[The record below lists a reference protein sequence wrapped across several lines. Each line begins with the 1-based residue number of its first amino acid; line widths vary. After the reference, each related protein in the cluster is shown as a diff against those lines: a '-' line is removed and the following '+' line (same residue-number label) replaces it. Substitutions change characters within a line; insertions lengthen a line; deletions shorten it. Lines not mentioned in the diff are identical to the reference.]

1 MNLSRSFLRRALFA
15 ALPLLL
21 PFVVRPGLAAAPAAR
36 PNVLWLTSE
45 DNGPFLGCYGDP
57 HAQTPHLDRLAAEGV
72 RYRRAFANAPV
83 CSSART
89 TLITGMYPPSI
100 GAQHHRSRVPLPAGF
115 QLYPELLRA
124 AGYYCT
130 NNAKTDYNVTL
141 DRKPWDEN
149 GPRAHYRNR
158 PAGQPFFAIFNQ
170 TSSHESQVAPAAG
183 KTTFR
188 VPPERVTL
196 PPYHPDTPEIRRDWA
211 NYHDQITVMDGQMGE
226 LLAELAREGLAEDT
240 IVFYYSDHAGALPR
254 GKRNIHDSGTRV
266 PLIVRFPAKW
276 AHLAPG
282 APGSWVEQPVS
293 FVDLTATLLELCGVP
308 VPANYEGRPF
318 LGPRAAARDEVFL
331 FRGRM
336 DERHDVV
343 RAVRDRDHRYVRNYS
358 PHRPWGQPYSY
369 PFQVLPSMR
378 SWHAAFLAGK
388 CDPVQAA
395 YWRPKPPEEFY
406 AVAADP
412 HEVRNLADRP
422 EFAEPQ
428 RALSVKLR
436 AHLIATRDTGFIPE
450 GMAKRLAASGDLIT
464 YARGPAYPIER
475 VVDLADLAAARDPR
489 HLGALQAALA
499 DPHPVIRYWGAQG
512 CLILGAQAAPAR
524 DALRARLR
532 DEWAD
537 VRVAAAE
544 ALGHLGEL
552 DAALAALGEVIRA
565 GEADE
570 VLAALNALDFLWL
583 DGRAP
588 LARVQAMVRGL
599 KLAEPADRIP
609 RHLLAATDAQR
620 TPAP

>member
-1 MNLSRSFLRRALFA
+1 MNVLRPALRSALLATLTFLPAV
-15 ALPLLL
+15 LL
-21 PFVVRPGLAAAPAAR
+21 GAAPAAVSVAR

-57 HAQTPHLDRLAAEGV
+57 HAQTPHLDRLATEGV

-89 TLITGMYPPSI
+89 TLITGMYPSSL

-130 NNAKTDYNVTL
+130 NNAKTDYNVTV

-149 GPRAHYRNR
+149 GARAHYRNR
-158 PAGQPFFAIFNQ
+158 AAGQPFFAVFNH

-240 IVFYYSDHAGALPR
+240 IVFYYSDHAGGLPR

-308 VPANYEGRPF
+308 VPANYEGQPF
-318 LGPRAAARDEVFL
+318 LGPRAVAREEVFL

-395 YWRPKPPEEFY
+395 YWRAKPPEELY
-406 AVAADP
+406 AVADDP
-412 HEVRNLADRP
+412 HEIRNLAGR
-422 EFAEPQ
+422 AEVAERQ
-428 RALSVKLR
+428 RALAAKLR

-450 GMAKRLAASGDLIT
+450 GMARRLAGSGDLIT
-464 YARGPAYPIER
+464 YARSPAYPVER
-475 VVDLADLAAARDPR
+475 VVDLANLAAARDPR
-489 HLGALQAALA
+489 HLAVLQASLA

-512 CLILGAQAAPAR
+512 CLILGAKAAPVREVLR
-524 DALRARLR
+524 DCLR

-544 ALGHLGEL
+544 ALGHLGDLE
-552 DAALAALGEVIRA
+552 AALATLGDVLKT
-565 GEADE
+565 GETGE

-588 LARVQAMVRGL
+588 LTRVQAMVRGL
-599 KLAEPADRIP
+599 ELAEPADRIP

-620 TPAP
+620 PPAP

>member
-1 MNLSRSFLRRALFA
+1 
-15 ALPLLL
+15 
-21 PFVVRPGLAAAPAAR
+21 
-36 PNVLWLTSE
+36 
-45 DNGPFLGCYGDP
+45 
-57 HAQTPHLDRLAAEGV
+57 
-72 RYRRAFANAPV
+72 
-83 CSSART
+83 
-89 TLITGMYPPSI
+89 
-100 GAQHHRSRVPLPAGF
+100 
-115 QLYPELLRA
+115 
-124 AGYYCT
+124 
-130 NNAKTDYNVTL
+130 
-141 DRKPWDEN
+141 
-149 GPRAHYRNR
+149 
-158 PAGQPFFAIFNQ
+158 
-170 TSSHESQVAPAAG
+170 
-183 KTTFR
+183 
-188 VPPERVTL
+188 
-196 PPYHPDTPEIRRDWA
+196 
-211 NYHDQITVMDGQMGE
+211 MGE

-378 SWHAAFLAGK
+378 SWHEAFLAGK
-388 CDPVQAA
+388 CDPVQTA

-406 AVAADP
+406 ALAGDP
-412 HEVRNLADRP
+412 HEVRNLAGQP
-422 EFAEPQ
+422 AVAAAQ
-428 RALSVKLR
+428 RTLAAKLR

-450 GMAKRLAASGDLIT
+450 GMAQRLAGAGDLIA
-464 YARGPAYPIER
+464 YARSPAYPIER

-489 HLGALQAALA
+489 HLTALQAALA
-499 DPHPVIRYWGAQG
+499 DAHPVLRYWGAQG

-524 DALRARLR
+524 AALLAALR
-532 DEWAD
+532 DESAD

-552 DAALAALGEVIRA
+552 DPALAALGDVIGGGSPA
-565 GEADE
+565 E

-620 TPAP
+620 APAP

>member
-1 MNLSRSFLRRALFA
+1 
-15 ALPLLL
+15 
-21 PFVVRPGLAAAPAAR
+21 
-36 PNVLWLTSE
+36 
-45 DNGPFLGCYGDP
+45 
-57 HAQTPHLDRLAAEGV
+57 
-72 RYRRAFANAPV
+72 
-83 CSSART
+83 
-89 TLITGMYPPSI
+89 
-100 GAQHHRSRVPLPAGF
+100 
-115 QLYPELLRA
+115 
-124 AGYYCT
+124 
-130 NNAKTDYNVTL
+130 
-141 DRKPWDEN
+141 
-149 GPRAHYRNR
+149 
-158 PAGQPFFAIFNQ
+158 
-170 TSSHESQVAPAAG
+170 
-183 KTTFR
+183 
-188 VPPERVTL
+188 
-196 PPYHPDTPEIRRDWA
+196 
-211 NYHDQITVMDGQMGE
+211 
-226 LLAELAREGLAEDT
+226 
-240 IVFYYSDHAGALPR
+240 
-254 GKRNIHDSGTRV
+254 
-266 PLIVRFPAKW
+266 
-276 AHLAPG
+276 
-282 APGSWVEQPVS
+282 
-293 FVDLTATLLELCGVP
+293 
-308 VPANYEGRPF
+308 
-318 LGPRAAARDEVFL
+318 
-331 FRGRM
+331 
-336 DERHDVV
+336 
-343 RAVRDRDHRYVRNYS
+343 
-358 PHRPWGQPYSY
+358 
-369 PFQVLPSMR
+369 MR

-512 CLILGAQAAPAR
+512 CFILGAQAAPAR
-524 DALRARLR
+524 DALRAGLR

>member
-1 MNLSRSFLRRALFA
+1 MNVLRPALRRALLA
-15 ALPLLL
+15 ALTFLPAVLL
-21 PFVVRPGLAAAPAAR
+21 GAAPVAASAAR
-36 PNVLWLTSE
+36 PNGLWLTSE
-45 DNGPFLGCYGDP
+45 DNGPFLCCYGDP
-57 HAQTPHLDRLAAEGV
+57 HAQTPHLDRLATEGV

-89 TLITGMYPPSI
+89 TLITGMYPSSL

-130 NNAKTDYNVTL
+130 NNAKTDYNVTV

-149 GPRAHYRNR
+149 GSRAHYRNR
-158 PAGQPFFAIFNQ
+158 AGGQPFFAVFNQ

-183 KTTFR
+183 KTMFR

-211 NYHDQITVMDGQMGE
+211 NYHDQITVMDGEVGA

-240 IVFYYSDHAGALPR
+240 IVFYYSDHAGGLPR

-308 VPANYEGRPF
+308 VPANYEGQPF
-318 LGPRAAARDEVFL
+318 LGPRAVAREEVFL

-358 PHRPWGQPYSY
+358 PHRPWGQLYSY

-395 YWRPKPPEEFY
+395 YWRAKPPEELY
-406 AVAADP
+406 AVADDP
-412 HEVRNLADRP
+412 HEIRNLAGR
-422 EFAEPQ
+422 AEVAERQ
-428 RALSVKLR
+428 RALAAKLR

-450 GMAKRLAASGDLIT
+450 GMARRLAGSGDLIT
-464 YARGPAYPIER
+464 YARSPAYPVER
-475 VVDLADLAAARDPR
+475 VVDLANLAAARDPR
-489 HLGALQAALA
+489 HLALLQASLA

-512 CLILGAQAAPAR
+512 CLILGAKAGPAR
-524 DALRARLR
+524 EVLRDCLR

-544 ALGHLGEL
+544 ALGHLGDLE
-552 DAALAALGEVIRA
+552 AALATLGDVLKT
-565 GEADE
+565 GETGE

-588 LARVQAMVRGL
+588 LTRVQAMVRGL
-599 KLAEPADRIP
+599 ELAEPADRIP

-620 TPAP
+620 PPAP

>member
-1 MNLSRSFLRRALFA
+1 
-15 ALPLLL
+15 
-21 PFVVRPGLAAAPAAR
+21 
-36 PNVLWLTSE
+36 
-45 DNGPFLGCYGDP
+45 
-57 HAQTPHLDRLAAEGV
+57 
-72 RYRRAFANAPV
+72 
-83 CSSART
+83 
-89 TLITGMYPPSI
+89 
-100 GAQHHRSRVPLPAGF
+100 
-115 QLYPELLRA
+115 
-124 AGYYCT
+124 
-130 NNAKTDYNVTL
+130 
-141 DRKPWDEN
+141 
-149 GPRAHYRNR
+149 
-158 PAGQPFFAIFNQ
+158 
-170 TSSHESQVAPAAG
+170 
-183 KTTFR
+183 
-188 VPPERVTL
+188 
-196 PPYHPDTPEIRRDWA
+196 
-211 NYHDQITVMDGQMGE
+211 
-226 LLAELAREGLAEDT
+226 
-240 IVFYYSDHAGALPR
+240 
-254 GKRNIHDSGTRV
+254 
-266 PLIVRFPAKW
+266 
-276 AHLAPG
+276 
-282 APGSWVEQPVS
+282 
-293 FVDLTATLLELCGVP
+293 
-308 VPANYEGRPF
+308 
-318 LGPRAAARDEVFL
+318 
-331 FRGRM
+331 
-336 DERHDVV
+336 
-343 RAVRDRDHRYVRNYS
+343 VRNYS

>member
-1 MNLSRSFLRRALFA
+1 MNVLRPGRWSALLA
-15 ALPLLL
+15 ALTFLPAVLLGTA
-21 PFVVRPGLAAAPAAR
+21 PVAASAAR

-57 HAQTPHLDRLAAEGV
+57 HAQTPHLDRLATEGV

-130 NNAKTDYNVTL
+130 NNAKTDYNVTV

-149 GPRAHYRNR
+149 GARAHYRNR
-158 PAGQPFFAIFNQ
+158 AAGQPFFAVFNH
-170 TSSHESQVAPAAG
+170 TSSHESQVAPTAG

-211 NYHDQITVMDGQMGE
+211 NYHDQITVMDGEVGA

-240 IVFYYSDHAGALPR
+240 IVFYYSDHAGGLPR

-276 AHLAPG
+276 AHLAPA
-282 APGSWVEQPVS
+282 APGSWVEPPVS

-308 VPANYEGRPF
+308 VPANYEGQPF
-318 LGPRAAARDEVFL
+318 LGPRAVTREEVFL

-395 YWRPKPPEEFY
+395 YWRAKPPEELY
-406 AVAADP
+406 AVADDP
-412 HEVRNLADRP
+412 HEIRNLAGQ
-422 EFAEPQ
+422 AEVAERQ
-428 RALSVKLR
+428 RALAAKLR

-450 GMAKRLAASGDLIT
+450 GMARRLAGSGDLIT
-464 YARGPAYPIER
+464 YARSPAYPVER
-475 VVDLADLAAARDPR
+475 VVDLANLAAARDPR
-489 HLGALQAALA
+489 HLAVLQASLA

-512 CLILGAQAAPAR
+512 CLILGAKAGPAR
-524 DALRARLR
+524 EVLRGCLS
-532 DEWAD
+532 DKWAD

-544 ALGHLGEL
+544 ALGHLEDL
-552 DAALAALGEVIRA
+552 EAALATLGDVLKT
-565 GEADE
+565 GETGE

-583 DGRAP
+583 DRRAP

-599 KLAEPADRIP
+599 ELAEPADRIP

-620 TPAP
+620 PPAP

>member
-1 MNLSRSFLRRALFA
+1 M
-15 ALPLLL
+15 
-21 PFVVRPGLAAAPAAR
+21 
-36 PNVLWLTSE
+36 
-45 DNGPFLGCYGDP
+45 
-57 HAQTPHLDRLAAEGV
+57 
-72 RYRRAFANAPV
+72 
-83 CSSART
+83 
-89 TLITGMYPPSI
+89 
-100 GAQHHRSRVPLPAGF
+100 PLPAGF

-141 DRKPWDEN
+141 DRNPWDEN

-170 TSSHESQVAPAAG
+170 TSSHESQVAPPAG

-188 VPPERVTL
+188 VPPGSVTL

-226 LLAELAREGLAEDT
+226 LLTELAREGLAEDT
-240 IVFYYSDHAGALPR
+240 IVFYYSDHAGGLPR

-318 LGPRAAARDEVFL
+318 LGPRAVVRDEVFL

-343 RAVRDRDHRYVRNYS
+343 RAVRDREHRYVRNYS

-378 SWHAAFLAGK
+378 SWHAAFLAGN

-395 YWRPKPPEEFY
+395 FWLPKPPEEFY
-406 AVAADP
+406 AVAGDP
-412 HEVRNLADRP
+412 HEVRNLAGRP
-422 EFAEPQ
+422 EVAEPQ
-428 RALSVKLR
+428 RALAAKLR

-450 GMAKRLAASGDLIT
+450 GMTRRLAGGADLIA

-475 VVDLADLAAARDPR
+475 AVDLADLAAARDPR

-512 CLILGAQAAPAR
+512 CLILGAKAAPAR

-532 DEWAD
+532 DDWAD

-544 ALGHLGEL
+544 ALGHLGDL
-552 DAALAALGEVIRA
+552 DAALTALGEVIRA
-565 GEADE
+565 GEAGE

-599 KLAEPADRIP
+599 ELAEPADRIP
-609 RHLLAATDAQR
+609 R
-620 TPAP
+620 